1 MAVPAGARLVR
12 DFVRASLYDRAQGYF
27 TRRGSAVVGA
37 LPRPLQFGGFTGE
50 AGYRAALRQAY
61 DELGTSWL
69 TPSEIFRPHYANA
82 LADTFARSHEARH
95 QHPPSGAEGAHAASL
110 DIYEV
115 GGGSGGVARD
125 ILLRLRARHPAAFRS
140 VRYRAIEI
148 SPQLAWRQEKTVAEG
163 GADLSARFE
172 SLVGDAACPEVWGGT
187 DAREC
192 HIFGLEV
199 LDNLPHDL
207 VRRRA
212 DGTWEEAL
220 VAPAADGGGK
230 WEEVWRPL
238 SDHLASRCLESYD
251 WDGAAPA
258 SSPVDRVLR
267 LVLEGT
273 LGPAADRR
281 VFLPTGCL
289 RLLDTLCQVRP
300 AHRLLLADFDFL
312 PDTVIAGRN
321 APLVSDTSDGQAC
334 DFNSFLLPYGTADIF
349 FPTDFG
355 ALSALHAAAA
365 RREGLPKEAAS
376 PRAVLRSRDF
386 LRCAS
391 PDSARATATRSGY
404 NPLLEDFSNTNFFTA
419 GYESA
424 PWAKP

>member
-1 MAVPAGARLVR
+1 MAAPAGARLVR
-12 DFVRASLYDRAQGYF
+12 DFIRASLYDRGQGYF
-27 TRRGSAVVGA
+27 MRRGSAVVGA
-37 LPRPLQFGGFTGE
+37 LPRPLQFGDFTGE
-50 AGYRAALRQAY
+50 PGYRAALRQAY

-82 LADTFARSHEARH
+82 LADAFAQSHEARH
-95 QHPPSGAEGAHAASL
+95 KQPPSGAEGAAQAAPL

-125 ILLRLRARHPAAFRS
+125 ILRRLRARHPAAFRA

-148 SPQLAWRQEKTVAEG
+148 SPQLARRQEKTVAEG

-212 DGTWEEAL
+212 DGIWEEAL
-220 VAPAADGGGK
+220 VSPAAEGGK
-230 WEEVWRPL
+230 WIEIWQPL
-238 SDHLASRCLESYD
+238 SDNLISRCLKSYD
-251 WDGAAPA
+251 WDDAAHA
-258 SSPVDRVLR
+258 SSPMHRLLR
-267 LVLEGT
+267 LVLDGT
-273 LGPAADRR
+273 LGPAADGR

-300 AHRLLLADFDFL
+300 AHRLLLADFDIL

-321 APLVSDTSDGQAC
+321 APLVSNTLDGQAR
-334 DFNSFLLPYGTADIF
+334 DYNSFLLPYGTADIF

-365 RREGLPKEAAS
+365 RQEGLREEAAS

-386 LRCAS
+386 LCRAS
-391 PDSARATATRSGY
+391 PDSARATTTRSGY

-419 GYESA
+419 GY
-424 PWAKP
+424 